1 MITEEGAKKNYF
13 GYLPLNFNSAELT
26 KIIME
31 QERPSE
37 RKYTDFDIEFKTL
50 LYIIEEAKEEIV
62 SKKSTTDKPT
72 ERL

>member
-1 MITEEGAKKNYF
+1 
-13 GYLPLNFNSAELT
+13 
-26 KIIME
+26 ME

-62 SKKSTTDKPT
+62 SKKSTTDMPT